1 MPTKTGI
8 LAEGKSKRLHTT
20 EDPHLLIQEFK
31 DDATAF
37 NGVKKASI
45 QSKGVFNCDIST
57 RMFKLLEDEGIPTHL
72 IKNLSDTEQLVTRLD
87 IIMIEFVV
95 RNRVAGSLAKRYG
108 MAEGPALPRPII
120 EYFVKSDELGDP
132 LIGRDCAEALGYADF
147 ATIDK
152 CSEMTLKVNE
162 LMVAF
167 WSSLGVNLV
176 DFKIEFGVD
185 KDGNI
190 LLADEI
196 TPDGCRL
203 WDAKTGEKLDKD
215 VFRRD
220 LGDLSE
226 TYAKVADMVAGAIQ
240 L

>member
-8 LAEGKSKRLHTT
+8 LSEGKSKRLHTT
-20 EDPHLLIQEFK
+20 EDPNLLIQEFK

-45 QSKGVFNCDIST
+45 ENKGVFNCQIST
-57 RMFKLLEDEGIPTHL
+57 RIFHLLEEAGIPTHL
-72 IKNLSDTEQLVTRLD
+72 VEVLNETEQLVRKLD
-87 IIMIEFVV
+87 IVMIEFVV
-95 RNRVAGSLAKRYG
+95 RNRCAGSLARRYG
-108 MAEGPALPRPII
+108 MEEGPELSRPII
-120 EYFVKSDELGDP
+120 EYFVKSDPLDDP
-132 LIGRDCAEALGYADF
+132 LIGRDAAEALGYADF
-147 ATIDK
+147 ETIDLATELTMK
-152 CSEMTLKVNE
+152 IND

-167 WSSLGVNLV
+167 WSSVGVNLV
-176 DFKIEFGVD
+176 DFKLEFGRD
-185 KDGNI
+185 SEGNL

-203 WDAKTGEKLDKD
+203 WDAKTNEKLDKD

-220 LGDLSE
+220 LGDLSA
-226 TYAKVADMVAGAIQ
+226 TYAKVADMVNDAIQ